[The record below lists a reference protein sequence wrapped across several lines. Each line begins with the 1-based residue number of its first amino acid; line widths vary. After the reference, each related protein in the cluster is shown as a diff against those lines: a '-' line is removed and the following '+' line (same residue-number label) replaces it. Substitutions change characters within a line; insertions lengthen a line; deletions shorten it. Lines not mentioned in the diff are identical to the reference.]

1 MKDLD
6 ISSFDSEVSQSE
18 ICLVDFWAEW
28 CIPCKR
34 VHPIL
39 EELDKEYNGKVKFFK
54 VNVDENPEL
63 ASKFKVVSI
72 PTMIIFKKGEPIDKV
87 VGALPKNNI
96 KSVIDKHL

>member
-6 ISSFDSEVSQSE
+6 VTTFDTEISSTD
-18 ICLVDFWAEW
+18 ICLVDFWADW
-28 CIPCKR
+28 CVPCKR

-39 EELDKEYNGKVKFFK
+39 EELDKEYAGKVKFFK

-63 ASKFKVVSI
+63 ASKFKITSV
-72 PTMIIFKKGEPIDKV
+72 PTMMVFKNGEPVDKI

-96 KSVIDKHL
+96 KSVIDKNL